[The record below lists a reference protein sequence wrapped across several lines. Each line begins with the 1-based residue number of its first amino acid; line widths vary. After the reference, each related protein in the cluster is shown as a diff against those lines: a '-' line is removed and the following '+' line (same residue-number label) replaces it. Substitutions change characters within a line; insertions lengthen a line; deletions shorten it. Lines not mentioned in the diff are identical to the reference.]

1 MENSAIKNADR
12 FKGFS
17 DVYDSSRP
25 SMPGFTVEAIIKYLG
40 KKPDIVVDI
49 GCGTGLS
56 TVVWEGNCSKV
67 IGVEPSDDMRRI
79 AEAKSSDTVSFIKGY
94 SHETGL
100 EDELADAAICS
111 QSFHWMEPVSTLKEL
126 SRILKNGGVFA
137 TVDCD
142 WPSISD
148 WRVDKA
154 YTEMFDKIHEM
165 ENNLPELKDNFNRY
179 EKSKH
184 LNNIKS
190 SGHFRFVREL
200 VFSNTEKA
208 TAQRLIAL
216 TESQGSLQNAL
227 KHKSQLISDDFENY
241 KSLVKDVFGDSK
253 FDIWFSYRMRIA
265 VK

>member
-1 MENSAIKNADR
+1 MDNSAFKNADR

-17 DVYDSSRP
+17 EVYDKSRP
-25 SMPGFTVEAIIKYLG
+25 SMPGFTIDAVIKYLG
-40 KKPDIVVDI
+40 KKPDTVVDI

-56 TVVWEGNCSKV
+56 TVAWEGNCIRA

-94 SHETGL
+94 SHKTGL
-100 EDELADAAICS
+100 GDEIADAAICS
-111 QSFHWMEPVSTLKEL
+111 QSFHWMEPFSTLKEV
-126 SRILKNGGVFA
+126 SSILKKGGVFA

-142 WPSISD
+142 WPPMSD

-154 YTEMFDKIHEM
+154 YTDMFDKIHEL
-165 ENNLPELKDNFNRY
+165 ENTLPELKDNFTRY

-184 LNNIKS
+184 LKNIKA
-190 SGHFRFVREL
+190 SGYFRFAREI

-208 TAQRLIAL
+208 TAQRLVSL
-216 TESQGSLQNAL
+216 TESQGSLQNVL
-227 KHKSQLISDDFENY
+227 KYKPRLIQDDFENY
-241 KSLVKDVFGDSK
+241 RSLVEDVFGDSK
-253 FDIWFSYRMRIA
+253 FDIFFSYRMRIA